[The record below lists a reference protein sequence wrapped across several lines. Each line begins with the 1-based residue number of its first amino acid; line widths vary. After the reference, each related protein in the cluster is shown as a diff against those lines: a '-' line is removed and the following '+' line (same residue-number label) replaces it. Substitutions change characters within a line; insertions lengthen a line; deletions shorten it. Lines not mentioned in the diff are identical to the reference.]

1 MATPATDDQ
10 QMVLL
15 LHWWL
20 TARREQLAYS
30 WDDLARL
37 TGTLPQTVEQWAA
50 GESLP
55 DYPQLQALAQH
66 LGDPEHPPGAEP
78 LPDADISPHDFVIA
92 GNGLGIGKC
101 VALDNGTAT
110 VEYFDTIAHRETRS
124 VPAGDLRVVR
134 LANQTRCYVFD
145 PEAERW
151 HMGRVRRLGDGDRM
165 IELPDQEVKDPGKE
179 HLFVRW
185 SRPVDDPTE
194 TLKQK
199 GHETVFF
206 RNQREPFVRALLRQR
221 SAAHNASGLLSASI
235 NLYAHQVDVAQR
247 ILEDPTPRYLLTYE
261 PGLGAVVQAGILVR
275 QTLIDTDN
283 ATVCIATPRARQAR
297 WERTLSDQFD
307 TEALPGTVT
316 FVTLRALS
324 NAPEADLLIVDKA
337 HRLDA
342 THDAFE
348 AMATRTH
355 QAPRLLLLADATATT
370 DLNHLHPL
378 LHLLDGDAYPLG
390 TRDAL
395 QQKHAQRQLI
405 GRAVQTLQEQTVQGE
420 AEADA
425 CTAILPDLREAVPE
439 SEADLRRAMHAL
451 QEAAASGDA
460 DALSDAATTL
470 RLRLKETYR
479 WHPRMLHVQRT
490 DVDSV
495 DTPRSAPDYAEFGM
509 DLREENVHELLTT
522 WRTQAADA
530 ATNDAEADDYASV
543 LRILA
548 ETASS
553 HLPLVADVAA
563 YRREGTAAARLSNDL
578 TAAEMNRLSSAPR
591 FDGEDDLLEQ
601 IETAACDEVDAMDL
615 SHTDWLRAF
624 LDQQIDPDDELPE
637 TFVVYTHYPSVA
649 THLNEVL
656 TEQFGHAAVAL
667 HHTTTEPDLAADA
680 IDRLVE
686 EDACRILVC
695 DPSALDRADLQHA
708 DHLVHY
714 DLPWDPVAIEQ
725 RIGRLDRIGRDGRP
739 LHTHVYLGP
748 DVDGSLFEA
757 WYHLLRDGF
766 GVFDASLAPVQS
778 WAESARPEIVQA
790 LLTQDTDALDDRVA
804 ALRTQSETARTAQR
818 QQALFEQPKALH
830 GGASAYLET
839 LHDLESDSR
848 ALYRDMDPWI
858 TKALRFHRSKRG
870 YPDDMMRYQPDFN
883 GKTLIP
889 FDTILNRF
897 LPKSDKPTTY
907 HRSVAVASQ
916 QRPDRSAN
924 LFRIGHPFLDAL
936 VNYFQWDDRGRAYAI
951 WRTSRQWNLL
961 DQEDALYFRF
971 EFVVE
976 ANTDAL
982 TEAGDTAAQAALQRR
997 ADGVFPPQFI
1007 TVCTDARGQVVDN
1020 EGVRSLLE
1028 AEPERQQD
1036 GGADTNIKGDRLP
1049 VLDDFVPPKRWATRC
1064 NDARDAAR
1072 NALLDAESLHD
1083 HQRQAHAHLDANGTL
1098 TSEHVDLLR
1107 ASIETPAVRLD
1118 SVGAIVLS
1126 GQSIPIEE
1134 NEDA

>member
-20 TARREQLAYS
+20 TERREQLGYS
-30 WDDLARL
+30 WEDLARL
-37 TGTLPQTVEQWAA
+37 TGTLPPTVEQWAA
-50 GESLP
+50 GEALP

-92 GNGLGIGKC
+92 GNDLGIGKC
-101 VALDNGTAT
+101 MALDNGTAT
-110 VEYFDTIAHRETRS
+110 VEYFDTIARRETRT
-124 VPAGDLRVVR
+124 VPAADLRVVR

-145 PEAERW
+145 PEEERW
-151 HMGRVRRLGDGDRM
+151 HMGRVRRLGDGDYM
-165 IELPDQEVKDPGKE
+165 IELPDQEVKDPDAE

-185 SRPVDDPTE
+185 TRPVEDPTE

-206 RNQREPFVRALLRQR
+206 RNQREPFVQALLRQR
-221 SAAHNASGLLSASI
+221 TAAHNASGLLSSSI
-235 NLYAHQVDVAQR
+235 NLYPHQVAVAQR
-247 ILEDPTPRYLLTYE
+247 ILEDPTPRFLLLDE
-261 PGLGAVVQAGILVR
+261 PGLGSVVQAGIMLR
-275 QTLIDTDN
+275 QVLIDADH
-283 ATVCIATPRARQAR
+283 ATVHIAAPAARHAR
-297 WERTLSDQFD
+297 WQRALDEKFD
-307 TEALPGTVT
+307 TEALAGTVELILHSDLADAST
-316 FVTLRALS
+316 
-324 NAPEADLLIVDKA
+324 ADLLIVDAA
-337 HRLDA
+337 HRLDRDHA
-342 THDAFE
+342 SFDAI
-348 AMATRTH
+348 AQCIH
-355 QAPRLLLLADATATT
+355 QTPRLLLLADAQASA
-370 DLNHLHPL
+370 DPASIHPL
-378 LHLLDGDAYPLG
+378 LHLLDPDTYPLDDADTITQQHKQRQAIG
-390 TRDAL
+390 PAL
-395 QQKHAQRQLI
+395 Q
-405 GRAVQTLQEQTVQGE
+405 TLHEQVLQGE
-420 AEADA
+420 ANADA
-425 CTAILPDLREAVPE
+425 CSAILPHLRSVVPK
-439 SEADLRRAMHAL
+439 SETGLHRAIDAFDNACSSGAGDAIL
-451 QEAAASGDA
+451 EAAES
-460 DALSDAATTL
+460 L
-470 RLRLKETYR
+470 RIHLTETYR
-479 WHPRMLHVQRT
+479 WHPRLLHVQRT
-490 DVDSV
+490 DVESV
-495 DTPRSAPDYAEFGM
+495 DAPRSAPDYAEFGM
-509 DLREENVHELLTT
+509 DLREENVHELLAT

-530 ATNDAEADDYASV
+530 EDDAYASV
-543 LRILA
+543 LRTLA

-553 HLPLVADVAA
+553 HLPLFADVAA
-563 YRREGTAAARLSNDL
+563 YRREGTAADRLSDDL
-578 TAAEMNRLSSAPR
+578 TAAEMDRLSRVPL
-591 FDGEDDLLEQ
+591 FDGEADLLADME
-601 IETAACDEVDAMDL
+601 ETARAEVDAMDL
-615 SHTDWLRAF
+615 SHADWLSAF
-624 LDQQIDPDDELPE
+624 LDQKIDSDDALPE
-637 TFVVYTHYPSVA
+637 TFVVYTQYPSVA
-649 THLNEVL
+649 THLHDAL

-695 DPSALDRADLQHA
+695 DRSALGRADLQHA

-714 DLPWDPVAIEQ
+714 DLPWDAVEVEQ

-739 LHTHVYLGP
+739 MHTHVYLGP
-748 DVDGSLFEA
+748 DVDGSLVEA
-757 WYHLLRDGF
+757 WYQLLRDGL
-766 GVFDASLAPVQS
+766 GVFDASLAPMRPWVDAHQS
-778 WAESARPEIVQA
+778 DWIHTLFADGA
-790 LLTQDTDALDDRVA
+790 DALVDLCEAVDNDAEAV
-804 ALRTQSETARTAQR
+804 RTAQR
-818 QQALFEQPKALH
+818 QQALFELPKMLH
-830 GGASAYLET
+830 TGASAYMEA
-839 LHDLESDSR
+839 LHNLESDSR

-916 QRPDRSAN
+916 QRPSRSAN
-924 LFRIGHPFLDAL
+924 LFRIGHPFLNAL
-936 VNYFQWDDRGRAYAI
+936 VNYFEWDDRGRAYAI

-976 ANTDAL
+976 ANTEPLAQADDA
-982 TEAGDTAAQAALQRR
+982 AAQAALQRR
-997 ADGVFPPQFI
+997 ADGAFAPQFV

-1049 VLDDFVPPKRWATRC
+1049 VLDDFVPPKRWPTRC

-1072 NALLDAESLHD
+1072 TALLRMPDVREHQQQALAQIDADRL
-1083 HQRQAHAHLDANGTL
+1083 L
-1098 TSEHVDLLR
+1098 TSEHADWLR
-1107 ASIETPAVRLD
+1107 ASIESPAVRLD

-1126 GQSIPIEE
+1126 GDPIPVEE
-1134 NEDA
+1134 DEE

>member
-20 TARREQLAYS
+20 TERREALGYS
-30 WDDLARL
+30 WEDLARL

-78 LPDADISPHDFVIA
+78 LPDTDVTPHDFVIA

-101 VALDNGTAT
+101 MALDNGTAT
-110 VEYFDTIAHRETRS
+110 VEYFDTIARRETRT
-124 VPAGDLRVVR
+124 VPAADLRVVR

-145 PEAERW
+145 PDDDRW
-151 HMGRVRRLGDGDRM
+151 HMGRVRRLGDGDHM
-165 IELPDQEVKDPGKE
+165 IELPDQEVKDPAPE

-185 SRPVDDPTE
+185 TRPVDDPTE

-221 SAAHNASGLLSASI
+221 TAAHNASGLLSSSI
-235 NLYAHQVDVAQR
+235 NLYPHQVAVAQR
-247 ILEDPTPRYLLTYE
+247 MLEDPTPRFLLMDE
-261 PGLGAVVQAGILVR
+261 PGLGSVVQAGIMLR
-275 QTLIDTDN
+275 QVLIDADD
-283 ATVCIATPRARQAR
+283 ATVHIAAPTARHAR
-297 WERTLSDQFD
+297 WQRALNEQFD
-307 TEALPGTVT
+307 TEALPGTVD
-316 FVTLRALS
+316 LIQLSALADAS
-324 NAPEADLLIVDKA
+324 TADLLVVDAA
-337 HRLDA
+337 HRLNRDHPSFDA
-342 THDAFE
+342 IA
-348 AMATRTH
+348 RRIH
-355 QAPRLLLLADATATT
+355 QTPRLLLLADADASAGPASM
-370 DLNHLHPL
+370 HPL
-378 LHLLDGDAYPLG
+378 LHLLDPDAYPLDDTDAVEQQHEQRQAIG
-390 TRDAL
+390 PAL
-395 QQKHAQRQLI
+395 QSLH
-405 GRAVQTLQEQTVQGE
+405 EQTFKGE

-425 CTAILPDLREAVPE
+425 CSNILSQLRSTVPE
-439 SEADLRRAMHAL
+439 SETGLRRAMDTLDNACSSGAGEAL
-451 QEAAASGDA
+451 TEAAQS
-460 DALSDAATTL
+460 L
-470 RLRLKETYR
+470 RIHLTETYR
-479 WHPRMLHVQRT
+479 WHPRVLHVQRA
-490 DVDSV
+490 DVESV

-509 DLREENVHELLTT
+509 DLREETVHERLAT
-522 WRTQAADA
+522 WRTQAAATEDDA
-530 ATNDAEADDYASV
+530 YAPV
-543 LRILA
+543 FRTLA

-563 YRREGTAAARLSNDL
+563 YRREGTAADRLSDDL
-578 TAAEMNRLSSAPR
+578 TAAEMDRLSRVPL
-591 FDGEDDLLEQ
+591 FDGEADLLAD
-601 IETAACDEVDAMDL
+601 IEEAARAEVDAMDL
-615 SHTDWLRAF
+615 SHADWLSAF
-624 LDQQIDPDDELPE
+624 LDQKIAPDDELPE
-637 TFVVYTHYPSVA
+637 TFVVYTRYPSVA
-649 THLNEVL
+649 THLHEAL

-667 HHTTTEPDLAADA
+667 HHTTTEPDLATDA

-695 DPSALDRADLQHA
+695 DRSALGRADLQHA

-714 DLPWDPVAIEQ
+714 DLPWDAIEVEQ

-757 WYHLLRDGF
+757 WYQLLRDGI
-766 GVFDASLAPVQS
+766 GVFDDSLAPMHSWVDAHQS
-778 WAESARPEIVQA
+778 DWIHA
-790 LLTQDTDALDDRVA
+790 LFADGPDALADLCESVRNDAGAVR
-804 ALRTQSETARTAQR
+804 TARR
-818 QQALFEQPKALH
+818 QQALFEQPEALH
-830 GGASAYLET
+830 ASESAYVEALN
-839 LHDLESDSR
+839 DLESDSR

-916 QRPDRSAN
+916 QRPSRSAN

-936 VNYFQWDDRGRAYAI
+936 VDYFQWDDRGRAYAI

-961 DQEDALYFRF
+961 GQEDALYFRF

-976 ANTDAL
+976 ANTEHLTQADDA
-982 TEAGDTAAQAALQRR
+982 AAQAALQRR
-997 ADGVFPPQFI
+997 ADGAFAPQFV

-1064 NDARDAAR
+1064 DDARDAAR
-1072 NALLDAESLHD
+1072 TALLRTPAVREHQQQALDQIDAD
-1083 HQRQAHAHLDANGTL
+1083 RTL
-1098 TSEHVDLLR
+1098 TPEHADQLR
-1107 ASIETPAVRLD
+1107 ASIEDPAVRLD

-1126 GQSIPIEE
+1126 GNPIPVEE
-1134 NEDA
+1134 DDE

>member
-20 TARREQLAYS
+20 TARREQLGYS
-30 WDDLARL
+30 WEDLARL

-55 DYPQLQALAQH
+55 DYTQLQALAQH
-66 LGDPEHPPGAEP
+66 LGDSEHPPGAEP

-124 VPAGDLRVVR
+124 VPAEDLRVVR

-151 HMGRVRRLGDGDRM
+151 HMGRVRRLGDGDHM

-261 PGLGAVVQAGILVR
+261 PGLGTVVQAGILVR
-275 QTLIDTDN
+275 QTLIDADD
-283 ATVCIATPRARQAR
+283 ATVCIAAPRDRHAR
-297 WERTLSDQFD
+297 WKRTLSDQFD
-307 TEALPGTVT
+307 TDALPGTVT
-316 FVTLRALS
+316 LIALHALS

-337 HRLDA
+337 QRLNAD
-342 THDAFE
+342 HDAFE
-348 AMATRTH
+348 VMATRTH
-355 QAPRLLLLADATATT
+355 QAPRLLLLADAPAIA
-370 DLNHLHPL
+370 DPEDLHPL
-378 LHLLDGDAYPLG
+378 LHLLDSDAYPRGDRESLH
-390 TRDAL
+390 
-395 QQKHAQRQLI
+395 QKHEQRQAI
-405 GRAVQTLQEQTVQGE
+405 GSALQTLQEQIVRGE
-420 AEADA
+420 AQADA
-425 CTAILPDLREAVPE
+425 YTAILSDLREIIPE
-439 SEADLRRAMHAL
+439 SEAGLRRAMRAL
-451 QEAAASGDA
+451 QEAAANGDENA
-460 DALSDAATTL
+460 RSDAANAL
-470 RLRLKETYR
+470 RIRLTDTYR

-495 DTPRSAPDYAEFGM
+495 DAPRTAPGYAEFGM

-522 WRTQAADA
+522 WRAQAAATEDDA
-530 ATNDAEADDYASV
+530 YASV

-563 YRREGTAAARLSNDL
+563 YRREGTAAARLSDDL
-578 TAAEMNRLSSAPR
+578 TAAEMDRLSNVPL
-591 FDGEDDLLEQ
+591 FDGEANLLTDME
-601 IETAACDEVDAMDL
+601 EAARAEVAAMDL
-615 SHTDWLRAF
+615 SHADWLSAF
-624 LDQQIDPDDELPE
+624 LDQQIDPDDELPD
-637 TFVVYTHYPSVA
+637 TFVVYTQYPSVA
-649 THLNEVL
+649 THLHEAL

-778 WAESARPEIVQA
+778 WAESARPEVVQA
-790 LLTQDTDALDDRVA
+790 LLTHGTDALADRIET
-804 ALRTQSETARTAQR
+804 LHTQAESVRTAQ
-818 QQALFEQPKALH
+818 QHQALFEQPEALH
-830 GGASAYLET
+830 ADPSDYVDA

-936 VNYFQWDDRGRAYAI
+936 VNYFEWDDRGRAYAI

-976 ANTDAL
+976 ADTDSFA
-982 TEAGDTAAQAALQRR
+982 EAGDTAAQAALQRR
-997 ADGVFPPQFI
+997 ADGVFAPQFI
-1007 TVCTDARGQVVDN
+1007 TVCTDARGQVINN

-1064 NDARDAAR
+1064 NEARDAAR
-1072 NALLDAESLHD
+1072 NALLSADTLHE
-1083 HQRQAHAHLDANGTL
+1083 HQRQAHAHLDADRTL
-1098 TSEHVDLLR
+1098 TPEHADLLH
-1107 ASIETPAVRLD
+1107 ASIDTPAVRLD

-1126 GQSIPIEE
+1126 GQPIPIEE
-1134 NEDA
+1134 EE